1 MLIKGVSG
9 SGKSTFFN
17 LASGLM
23 SPNSGSILIDGK
35 NINLNL
41 DSYWKQIGYISQ
53 KPYLIKNSVS

>member
-1 MLIKGVSG
+1 
-9 SGKSTFFN
+9 
-17 LASGLM
+17 M

-53 KPYLIKNSVS
+53 KPI